1 MVRNLSRQRLGI
13 VAVSSYLATLQTPEP
28 VRKLLAV
35 IAYPFV
41 TIGIALFS
49 LLLTVILS
57 PVYAWA
63 TCKAIANGKP
73 KEQRGQGEA

>member
-1 MVRNLSRQRLGI
+1 M
-13 VAVSSYLATLQTPEP
+13 
-28 VRKLLAV
+28 RKLLAV

-63 TCKAIANGKP
+63 TCKAIANGNPEK
-73 KEQRGQGEA
+73 RRIQGEA